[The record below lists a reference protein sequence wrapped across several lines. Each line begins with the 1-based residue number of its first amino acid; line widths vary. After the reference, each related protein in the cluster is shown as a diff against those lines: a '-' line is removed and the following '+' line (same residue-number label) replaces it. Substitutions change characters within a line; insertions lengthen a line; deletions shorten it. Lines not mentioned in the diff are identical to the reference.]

1 MSRAARLGWALSR
14 SAFGYRCSLVLSIL
28 DPSVISPLFWG
39 DGIPRLSV
47 LSCHCCSPSGRPC
60 TSLGP
65 RPCPSPLCAALVG
78 PGICERDGGSRGD
91 EETSSP
97 RVCFLVLVS
106 VVPSPV
112 TPMMKW
118 TQREEEEGE
127 IIPTISNTLFLF
139 CSSDLSSLL
148 THPRPCSPF

>member
-14 SAFGYRCSLVLSIL
+14 SAFGYRCSLVLSVL

-91 EETSSP
+91 EGTSSP
-97 RVCFLVLVS
+97 RVCFLVS
-106 VVPSPV
+106 CFCCS
-112 TPMMKW
+112 
-118 TQREEEEGE
+118 
-127 IIPTISNTLFLF
+127 IS
-139 CSSDLSSLL
+139 C
-148 THPRPCSPF
+148 HPNDEMNAERGRGGGNHTYYF